1 MKKHSLLIGFMIC
14 MLVAGV
20 SACAKEEA
28 VFRIEDTEIST
39 EQFNYYISKNRSDI
53 ISQYQENAE
62 LIDEVFWA
70 RKADGEVTTA
80 DVLKEK
86 AKQECLYDQML
97 LIIAQKKGIADSH
110 SFEDIRKDMEEENQ
124 ERKEK
129 IESGRIVYG
138 NKSYSV
144 ETYMSYYFSN
154 LIHELMKEMEDQELK
169 FTDEELMQY
178 CLSHNKDLEN
188 IEQGQTIRSVYG
200 LEYKRFL
207 LDQFIQQ
214 QVKES
219 NLTVNRKVYDSLEIS

>member
-62 LIDEVFWA
+62 LIDEAFWA
-70 RKADGEVTTA
+70 RKADGEATTA

-178 CLSHNKDLEN
+178 CLSYNKDLEN

>member
-62 LIDEVFWA
+62 LIDEAFWA
-70 RKADGEVTTA
+70 GKADGEATTA

>member
-62 LIDEVFWA
+62 LIDEAFWA
-70 RKADGEVTTA
+70 RKADGEATTA

-169 FTDEELMQY
+169 FTDEELIY
-178 CLSHNKDLEN
+178 LEKT
-188 IEQGQTIRSVYG
+188 Q
-200 LEYKRFL
+200 
-207 LDQFIQQ
+207 
-214 QVKES
+214 
-219 NLTVNRKVYDSLEIS
+219 

>member
-62 LIDEVFWA
+62 LIDEAFWA
-70 RKADGEVTTA
+70 RKADGEATTA

-129 IESGRIVYG
+129 IESGRIIYG

>member
-62 LIDEVFWA
+62 LIDEAFWA
-70 RKADGEVTTA
+70 RKADGEATTA

-154 LIHELMKEMEDQELK
+154 LIHELMKKMEDQELK

-178 CLSHNKDLEN
+178 CLSHNKDVEN

>member
-62 LIDEVFWA
+62 LIDEAFWA
-70 RKADGEVTTA
+70 RKADREVTTA

>member
-1 MKKHSLLIGFMIC
+1 MKKYSVLIGFMIC
-14 MLVAGV
+14 MLVAGA

-28 VFRIEDTEIST
+28 VFKIEDTEIST

-53 ISQYQENAE
+53 ISRYQENAE
-62 LIDEVFWA
+62 LIDEAFWA
-70 RKADGEVTTA
+70 RKADGEATTA

-97 LIIAQKKGIADSH
+97 LIIAEKKGIADSH

-124 ERKEK
+124 ERKGK
-129 IESGRIVYG
+129 IESGQIVYG

-178 CLSHNKDLEN
+178 CLSHNKDVEN

>member
-62 LIDEVFWA
+62 LIDEAFWA
-70 RKADGEVTTA
+70 RKADGEATTA

>member
-62 LIDEVFWA
+62 LIDEAFWA

>member
-1 MKKHSLLIGFMIC
+1 
-14 MLVAGV
+14 ML
-20 SACAKEEA
+20 
-28 VFRIEDTEIST
+28 FRS
-39 EQFNYYISKNRSDI
+39 
-53 ISQYQENAE
+53 
-62 LIDEVFWA
+62 
-70 RKADGEVTTA
+70 
-80 DVLKEK
+80 
-86 AKQECLYDQML
+86 
-97 LIIAQKKGIADSH
+97 
-110 SFEDIRKDMEEENQ
+110 
-124 ERKEK
+124 
-129 IESGRIVYG
+129 
-138 NKSYSV
+138 
-144 ETYMSYYFSN
+144 YMSYYFSN

>member
-62 LIDEVFWA
+62 LIDEAFWA
-70 RKADGEVTTA
+70 RKADGEATTD

>member
-62 LIDEVFWA
+62 LIDEAFWA
-70 RKADGEVTTA
+70 RKADGEATTA

-154 LIHELMKEMEDQELK
+154 LIHERMKEMEDQELK

>member
-62 LIDEVFWA
+62 LIDEAFWA
-70 RKADGEVTTA
+70 RKADGEATTA

-97 LIIAQKKGIADSH
+97 LIIAKKKGIADSH

>member
-62 LIDEVFWA
+62 LIDEAFWA
-70 RKADGEVTTA
+70 RNADGEATTA

-178 CLSHNKDLEN
+178 CLSHNKDVEN

-200 LEYKRFL
+200 LEYKMFL

>member
-62 LIDEVFWA
+62 LIDEAFWA
-70 RKADGEVTTA
+70 RKADGEATTA

-97 LIIAQKKGIADSH
+97 LIIAQK
-110 SFEDIRKDMEEENQ
+110 
-124 ERKEK
+124 
-129 IESGRIVYG
+129 
-138 NKSYSV
+138 
-144 ETYMSYYFSN
+144 
-154 LIHELMKEMEDQELK
+154 
-169 FTDEELMQY
+169 
-178 CLSHNKDLEN
+178 
-188 IEQGQTIRSVYG
+188 
-200 LEYKRFL
+200 
-207 LDQFIQQ
+207 
-214 QVKES
+214 
-219 NLTVNRKVYDSLEIS
+219 

>member
-62 LIDEVFWA
+62 LIDEAFWA
-70 RKADGEVTTA
+70 RKADGEATTA

-129 IESGRIVYG
+129 IASGRIVYG

>member
-62 LIDEVFWA
+62 LIDEAFWA
-70 RKADGEVTTA
+70 RKADGEATTA

-124 ERKEK
+124 ERKRK
-129 IESGRIVYG
+129 IENGQIVYG

-154 LIHELMKEMEDQELK
+154 LIHELMKKMEDQELK

-178 CLSHNKDLEN
+178 CLSHNKDVEN

>member
-28 VFRIEDTEIST
+28 VFRTEDTEIST

-62 LIDEVFWA
+62 LIDEAFWA
-70 RKADGEVTTA
+70 RKADGEATTA

>member
-62 LIDEVFWA
+62 LIDEAFWA
-70 RKADGEVTTA
+70 RKADGEATTA

-169 FTDEELMQY
+169 FTDEELRQY
-178 CLSHNKDLEN
+178 CLSHNKDVEN

-200 LEYKRFL
+200 LEYKMFL

>member
-62 LIDEVFWA
+62 LIDEAFWA
-70 RKADGEVTTA
+70 RKADGEATTA

-154 LIHELMKEMEDQELK
+154 LIHELMKKMEDQELK

>member
-28 VFRIEDTEIST
+28 VFRIEDTENST

-62 LIDEVFWA
+62 LIDEAFWA
-70 RKADGEVTTA
+70 RKADGEATTA

>member
-62 LIDEVFWA
+62 LIDEAFWA
-70 RKADGEVTTA
+70 RKADREATTA